1 MEEVSA
7 LSITSK
13 FIEEELSRSSIFKDE
28 APLSIEY
35 VPDFLPHR
43 EQQLRFL
50 TQLFRFTIDKPGSMG
65 QKVLITGD
73 VGTGKTV
80 LAQRFGLDMVRV
92 AKARKIPL
100 RYIHVNCREAKGSL
114 FMVLKNAVKMLAPK
128 FPHRGFGAEELL
140 RSLLKV
146 LDRRGVFLILALD
159 ELESLVRVEGGEVL
173 YALTRAQEN
182 RMSLPLRLSFI
193 FILRDLN
200 QLRGLD
206 RSIIGT
212 LQQNIIK
219 LDRYTSEQ
227 LETILRY
234 RSELSLRE
242 GVIADENLSFIA
254 DIASTTGDARYAI
267 ELLWR
272 AGKYADAEGSAEIT
286 SDHIR
291 RAAGSLHPAFREE
304 YVKALSVN
312 EKLFLLALA
321 RALKSSKGAYATMGE
336 VEELYE
342 ITCEEYGEEPRAHTQ
357 IWKYAKS
364 LNALGIVIASKS
376 SKGTKG
382 KTTILSF
389 PSVPSGEMERWLES
403 HLEALKREAQRRA
416 LLR

>member
-1 MEEVSA
+1 M
-7 LSITSK
+7 SITSR
-13 FIEEELSRSSIFKDE
+13 FIEEELSRSSVFRDE
-28 APLSIEY
+28 TPLSIEY
-35 VPDFLPHR
+35 VPNVLPHR

-50 TQLFRFTIDKPGSMG
+50 AQLFRFTIEKPGSVS

-80 LAQRFGLDMVRV
+80 LAQRFGLDIVKI

-100 RYIHVNCREAKGSL
+100 KYIHVNCREAKGSL
-114 FMVLKNAVKMLAPK
+114 FMILKNVVKKLAPK

-140 RSLLKV
+140 RALLKV

-159 ELESLVRVEGGEVL
+159 ELESLIRAEGGEAL
-173 YALTRAQEN
+173 YALTRVQEN
-182 RMSLPLRLSFI
+182 RMNFPLRLSII

-206 RSIIGT
+206 RSVIGT

-219 LDRYTSEQ
+219 LERYSAEQ
-227 LETILRY
+227 LETILKY
-234 RSELSLRE
+234 RSELSLME
-242 GVIADENLSFIA
+242 GAIADENLRFIA

-304 YVKALSVN
+304 YVKALSIN
-312 EKLFLLALA
+312 EKFFLLALA
-321 RALKSSKGAYATMGE
+321 RALKGSGEAYATMGE
-336 VEELYE
+336 VEELYR
-342 ITCEEYGEEPRAHTQ
+342 IICEEYGEEPRAHTQ

-364 LNALGIVIASKS
+364 LNALGIIIASKS
-376 SKGTKG
+376 GKGTRG
-382 KTTILSF
+382 RTTLLSL
-389 PSVPSGEMERWLES
+389 PSVPSIDMEKWLES
-403 HLEALKREAQRRA
+403 HLEVLRKEAKRRS
-416 LLR
+416 LLG

>member
-1 MEEVSA
+1 LEEVPA
-7 LSITSK
+7 LSIASK
-13 FIEEELSRSSIFKDE
+13 FIEEELSKSSIFKDE
-28 APLSIEY
+28 GPLSIEY
-35 VPDFLPHR
+35 VPDVLPHR

-50 TQLFRFTIDKPGSMG
+50 TQLFRFTVEKPGSMG

-80 LAQRFGLDMVRV
+80 LAQRFGLDIVKI
-92 AKARKIPL
+92 AKARRIPL
-100 RYIHVNCREAKGSL
+100 RYVHVNCREAKGSL

-140 RSLLKV
+140 RSLLRV

-159 ELESLVRVEGGEVL
+159 ELESLVRVEGGEAL
-173 YALTRAQEN
+173 YALTRAQES

-193 FILRDLN
+193 FILRDLD

-234 RSELSLRE
+234 RSELSLKE
-242 GVIADENLSFIA
+242 GAIADENLSFIA

-272 AGKYADAEGSAEIT
+272 AGKYADAEGSSEIT

-291 RAAGSLHPAFREE
+291 KAAGSLHPAFREE

-321 RALKSSKGAYATMGE
+321 RALKSSKAAYATMGE
-336 VEELYE
+336 VEELYR

-376 SKGTKG
+376 SKGMRG
-382 KTTILSF
+382 KTTMLSL

-403 HLEALKREAQRRA
+403 HLEALRREAKRRS
-416 LLR
+416 LLG